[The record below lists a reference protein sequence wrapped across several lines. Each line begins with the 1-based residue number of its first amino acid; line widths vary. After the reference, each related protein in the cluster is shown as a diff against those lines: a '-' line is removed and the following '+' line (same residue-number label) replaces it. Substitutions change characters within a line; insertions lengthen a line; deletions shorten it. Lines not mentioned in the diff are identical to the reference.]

1 MTKTKKATEEST
13 SFSSSEHQFQ
23 PREDDE
29 EVLWDV
35 IDIID
40 EKRAQYLVNW
50 AGVDPA
56 TKKPWKPSWVAK
68 GDVTD
73 DLVEKWKKHKKER
86 QGSAAAR
93 RKKCALQYFDD
104 YSAPMIPQ
112 Y

>member
-1 MTKTKKATEEST
+1 
-13 SFSSSEHQFQ
+13 
-23 PREDDE
+23 
-29 EVLWDV
+29 LWDV

-73 DLVEKWKKHKKER
+73 DLVEKWKK
-86 QGSAAAR
+86 
-93 RKKCALQYFDD
+93 
-104 YSAPMIPQ
+104 
-112 Y
+112 